1 MRLSTSLLGLAGA
14 LVTVRADAGYSLCNT
29 YDQSNFFDSF
39 DFFTKPDPTRGFVEY
54 VDQTTA
60 RQAGLIGNG
69 ATNSSFIMGVDHKTT
84 NPPNGRKSVR
94 LTSKDTFTR
103 GLFLA
108 DIVHMPSSTC
118 GVWPA
123 FWMFGPNWPSSGE
136 IDIIEGVNTQSQVAI
151 TLHTSPGCTVNNQ
164 GSVASTMLKSP
175 DCGGSGSSGG
185 CSQQTGGASNYGDGF
200 NAGQGGVYA
209 TEWTSDHIAVWFF
222 PRSSIPSDVAAG
234 QPDPSSW
241 GMPLARFSGCD
252 IDSHFNNNQLVFD
265 TTFCGDW
272 AGNPNVWAADKTC
285 AAKAATCQ
293 DYVAAN
299 PGDFSEAY
307 WEVNSVKVFQQKSA
321 PTTVQKWTQQPQPS
335 EWPGPFPPGPPYGT
349 PQSPWSPQSTGMTYA
364 GYRRTLRPMRWRS

>member
-1 MRLSTSLLGLAGA
+1 MRLSPPTLLGLAGA
-14 LVTVRADAGYSLCNT
+14 LNAVRAEAAYSLCNT

-39 DFFTKPDPTRGFVEY
+39 DFFTSPDPTRGFVEY
-54 VDQTTA
+54 VDQKTA
-60 RQAGLIGNG
+60 RQAGLVGNG
-69 ATNSSFIMGVDHKTT
+69 VANNSFIMAVDSQTV
-84 NPPNGRKSVR
+84 NPTNGRRSVR
-94 LTSKDTFTR
+94 LTSKDSFTR

-136 IDIIEGVNTQSQVAI
+136 IDIIEGVNTQSRVAI
-151 TLHTSPGCTVNNQ
+151 TLHTSPGCTVTNQ
-164 GSVASTMLKSP
+164 GSVASTRLKTA
-175 DCGGSGSSGG
+175 DCGANGSSGG
-185 CSQQTGGASNYGDGF
+185 CSQQTGGAAANYGDGF

-222 PRSSIPSDVAAG
+222 PRASLPPDVAAG

-252 IDSHFNNNQLVFD
+252 MDSHFFNNQLVFD

-272 AGNPNVWAADKTC
+272 AGNPGVWAADVTC
-285 AAKAATCQ
+285 SAKAATCQ

-299 PGDFSEAY
+299 PGDFREAY
-307 WEVNSVKVFQQKSA
+307 WEVNSVKVFQQKS
-321 PTTVQKWTQQPQPS
+321 TQQPR
-335 EWPGPFPPGPPYGT
+335 PPYGSSP
-349 PQSPWSPQSTGMTYA
+349 PQPPPQSTGTTYP
-364 GYRRTLRPMRWRS
+364 GYRRAAHKPMRWRS